1 MRSNCEMIFVKVFA
15 LFTIW
20 VTIVTAQEGQEPP
33 PMTEKP
39 PPMTEKP
46 AQKPPEPRR
55 TTEKTL
61 VTYPFT
67 IVVSSLKYKQFK
79 PSEVPEDLQ
88 VFTGTVPQKGTM
100 PGWFFVKDWTETP
113 QVEWLTYPNKKRGR
127 NGSPWYRRTIRRKLT
142 ELRSYFRHYQTQ
154 FVSHLFICLLV
165 NSWINCFFSFCSQ
178 EVYDNKIKEQKEAE
192 VRNFTLHFSLF
203 INFLL

>member
-1 MRSNCEMIFVKVFA
+1 MNLAHLIA
-15 LFTIW
+15 LFAIW
-20 VTIVTAQEGQEPP
+20 ITLDIVTAQEDEPP
-33 PMTEKP
+33 PNRP
-39 PPMTEKP
+39 
-46 AQKPPEPRR
+46 
-55 TTEKTL
+55 TEKTL

-79 PSEVPEDLQ
+79 PSEVPEDLKI
-88 VFTGTVPQKGTM
+88 FTGTVPQKGTM

-154 FVSHLFICLLV
+154 FVSQLYL
-165 NSWINCFFSFCSQ
+165 N
-178 EVYDNKIKEQKEAE
+178 
-192 VRNFTLHFSLF
+192 F
-203 INFLL
+203 INSFIDIFLHRCVSRKCTIIRSKNKKKLR